1 MPYRGKFDM
10 KKMMQKNKKIPA
22 EKRYL
27 AAVIFLFSFFGKVAL
42 TGEKYEP
49 YQKYQEGAS
58 RAKLNF

>member
-1 MPYRGKFDM
+1 
-10 KKMMQKNKKIPA
+10 MQKNKKIPA

-58 RAKLNF
+58 RAKINF